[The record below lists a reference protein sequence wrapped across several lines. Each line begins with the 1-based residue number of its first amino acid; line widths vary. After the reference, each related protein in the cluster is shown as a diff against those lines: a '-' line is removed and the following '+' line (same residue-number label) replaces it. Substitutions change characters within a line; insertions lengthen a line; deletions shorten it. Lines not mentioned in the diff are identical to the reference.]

1 MLSFLTAPGFQVFS
15 IAGLVLIGLLVI
27 EAVSLAFGSSI
38 AAMVDGLFQLDSP
51 DVHMPDAHIEVGIE
65 HHAGPLGGHGAG
77 PDVHGGDGVF
87 GTVFD
92 WLNAGRVP
100 LLILIMAAIG
110 SFAVSGLVVQIVA
123 MHAIATLP
131 NLIAVPV
138 AVAAAIPGMRYTS
151 KLVAK
156 IVPRDESYALAS
168 RDLVGRTGIV
178 TLGPVEAGSAAR
190 AKIQD
195 KHGNWHFPR
204 IRPAKPGLVIPQGA
218 TILVVDQMENELTVI
233 PAEGRLA

>member
-1 MLSFLTAPGFQVFS
+1 MLSFLTAPGFQTFS
-15 IAGLVLIGLLVI
+15 IAGLVLIGLLVV

-38 AAMVDGLFQLDSP
+38 SAMIDGLFHFEAP
-51 DVHMPDAHIEVGIE
+51 DVHVDTGIE
-65 HHAGPLGGHGAG
+65 HHAGPIGGHGAG
-77 PDVHGGDGVF
+77 LDVHGGDGVI
-87 GTVFD
+87 GTIFD

-100 LLILIMAAIG
+100 LLILMMAAIG
-110 SFAVSGLVVQIVA
+110 SFAVSGLVIQIVA
-123 MHAIATLP
+123 MHALDTLP

-138 AVAAAIPGMRYTS
+138 AMAAAVPGTRYTS

-156 IVPRDESYALAS
+156 IVPRDESYVLGS
-168 RDLVGRTGIV
+168 RDLIGRTGIV

-218 TILVVDQMENELTVI
+218 TILVVDQMKNELTVI